1 MASLDSPEN
10 CNLDNKY
17 WQLIVQ
23 LKDLKRQANI
33 TVVQG
38 IRLTKVAKNALG
50 DSLDKTP
57 ELLIETAWWYQL

>member
-1 MASLDSPEN
+1 MASLDGPEN

-17 WQLIVQ
+17 WQLVVQ
-23 LKDLKRQANI
+23 PKGSKSQTNI

-38 IRLTKVAKNALG
+38 IRLSKVAKNALG

-57 ELLIETAWWYQL
+57 EFLIETTWWYKL